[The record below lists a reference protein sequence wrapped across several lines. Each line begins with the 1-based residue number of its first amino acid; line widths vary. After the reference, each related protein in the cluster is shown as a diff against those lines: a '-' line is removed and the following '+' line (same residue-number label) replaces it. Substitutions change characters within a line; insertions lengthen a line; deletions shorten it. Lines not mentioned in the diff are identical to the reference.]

1 MPSLPREGQGS
12 LRTPGHSPL
21 AKGGCPSAGSNAV
34 NVKAWLAA
42 VMLRVMLL
50 TRVPA
55 ATWAGA
61 GEDEG
66 MGRRDVS
73 RTL

>member
-1 MPSLPREGQGS
+1 MPSLPREGQAS
-12 LRTPGHSPL
+12 LGTVGHSPL
-21 AKGGCPSAGSNAV
+21 ARGGCPSASGYAV
-34 NVKAWLAA
+34 NIKAWLAA
-42 VMLRVMLL
+42 VMLRVMLR